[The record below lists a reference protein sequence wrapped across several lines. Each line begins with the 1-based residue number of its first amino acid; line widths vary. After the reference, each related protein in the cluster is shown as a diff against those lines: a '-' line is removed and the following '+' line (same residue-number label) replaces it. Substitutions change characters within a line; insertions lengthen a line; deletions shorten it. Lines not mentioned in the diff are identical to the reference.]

1 MTDSRSQEHRLQG
14 NQHRESRSEQGRESW
29 VFLGVDLSRL
39 PRLWLD
45 GWREALSSTWLSRV
59 IPPEAVDVQWPDG
72 ECRRYR
78 GGIWSECRGRPG
90 RYRAVLLDE
99 ADVLTRRLDF
109 PPLSGRD
116 LERAIAF
123 RISGLTPFG
132 SDETAWGFAQERV
145 GDRQRHAGQRSVIV
159 ALANARDV
167 AVRLGNAPGGAQ
179 NNEVWAPTP
188 EGPPVVLLG
197 YGERRRYRRRRGKLI
212 QAILLA
218 AFVLA
223 LSLLILAVPAFEAKA
238 RLSEAQSSMAVLQ
251 EKAREVQAARE
262 RLVLQADQA
271 KRIARHLEGASEPL
285 RLVDRLSALLPRTT
299 YVEQLAVTGRHAR
312 VTGQSDNASA
322 LLGRLGDEP
331 GFYNVRAPTA
341 ITRSRATGKDRFV
354 IEFDFRPEGGA

>member
-1 MTDSRSQEHRLQG
+1 MTESRSQE
-14 NQHRESRSEQGRESW
+14 NRSHGSQPEEGQNPW

-45 GWREALSSTWLSRV
+45 GWREALSSTWFARLV
-59 IPPEAVDVQWPDG
+59 PAEAVDVQRPDG
-72 ECRRYR
+72 ERRRYR
-78 GGIWSECRGRPG
+78 GGEWSECRGRPG
-90 RYRAVLLDE
+90 RFRAVLLDE
-99 ADVLTRRLDF
+99 KGVLTRRLEM

-116 LERAIAF
+116 LERAVAF

-132 SDETAWGFAQERV
+132 VDETAWGFTRESPGGQQH
-145 GDRQRHAGQRSVIV
+145 GDQRLVTV

-167 AVRLGNAPGGAQ
+167 AIRLKEAPGDAQ
-179 NNEVWAPTP
+179 TTEVWAPTT

-197 YGERRRYRRRRGKLI
+197 YGEQRRYRQRRGKLI

-238 RLSEAQSSMAVLQ
+238 RLSEAQASMAVLQ

-262 RLVLQADQA
+262 RFVLQAKQA
-271 KRIARHLEGASEPL
+271 ERVAQHLEGASEPL

-299 YVEQLAVTGRHAR
+299 YVEQLTVAGQHAR

-331 GFYNVRAPTA
+331 GFENVRAPTA

-354 IEFDFRPEGGA
+354 IEFDFHPEGGS